1 MPFFRIIMPNYNNSE
16 WLEKSIGSVLDQT
29 FTDYHFIFVD
39 DKSTDNSLEKFGE
52 ITRKINTGARISWTI
67 ATEKAW
73 NGGARNLG
81 IKYGTWPQKE
91 SEYTLFLDSDDWFAS
106 PDVLQKLHDFIVDR
120 DYPNCV
126 RLPFEIFYDGNK
138 RLPVMLNDA
147 TPESLVDSIFVACW
161 TKCIRSDLVVPF
173 PENTLMEDVVQHIKQ
188 CDVLS
193 TIEPFDELAVI
204 YNKNNTNSCSS
215 EQNQDLQH
223 GKWQSSMFR
232 YMADL
237 LDLELQHDYC
247 VKHRDWRAEIC
258 LKNIKNDVYSQS
270 IIK

>member
-16 WLEKSIGSVLDQT
+16 WLEKSIGSVLEQT
-29 FTDYHFIFVD
+29 FKDYAVVFVD
-39 DKSTDNSLEKFGE
+39 DMSTDGSENKARELIGTHGYVIPLGEK
-52 ITRKINTGARISWTI
+52 R
-67 ATEKAW
+67 W
-73 NGGARNLG
+73 NGGSRNVGLENYLSS
-81 IKYGTWPQKE
+81 KYTI
-91 SEYTLFLDSDDWFAS
+91 FLDSDDWFAS
-106 PDVLQKLHDFIVDR
+106 PDILRKLHDYIVDC
-120 DYPNCV
+120 DYPDCV
-126 RLPFEIFYDGNK
+126 RLPFEIFYDGNR

-147 TPESLVDSIFVACW
+147 TPESLVGSIFVACW

-270 IIK
+270 V